1 MNNNQQQSSEKPLVK
16 VLEVRQVLE
25 QLGLDPDLALKEIF
39 AKRSGDSEEILPP
52 KKR

>member
-1 MNNNQQQSSEKPLVK
+1 MNNNQQRSSEKPLVK

-25 QLGLDPDLALKEIF
+25 QLGFDPDLALKEIF
-39 AKRSGDSEEILPP
+39 AERFAESEEIEPP